1 MLVHYV
7 QEPCDFVC
15 GSERSRHLRRAC
27 GNLNPMDRPGQRGS
41 CASSRSTIGAR
52 QLVVRWTSSSAIAS
66 ISTPK
71 ATAQPQARAW
81 VASVPSPCL
90 ARTPALPRHRNPS
103 RRRQDRE
110 AGSPAHTSPQSLIP
124 ARRPVD
130 DEHRRPAQDRPLWTQ
145 NHTLTDRCQGLQFA
159 SVRPRMIPQEPL
171 GGSLSR
177 ADPKTSK
184 LQSRQDHIPT
194 PAGRLARPPASP
206 LRILGTARRLRTSKR
221 RSYRQGLV

>member
-110 AGSPAHTSPQSLIP
+110 AGSRAHTSPQSLIP

-130 DEHRRPAQDRPLWTQ
+130 DEHRRQAQDRPLRTQ
-145 NHTLTDRCQGLQFA
+145 SHTLTDRWLGLQSA
-159 SVRPRMIPQEPL
+159 SVRPRMIPPRAARRISVE
-171 GGSLSR
+171 GGSEDIETAVS
-177 ADPKTSK
+177 
-184 LQSRQDHIPT
+184 
-194 PAGRLARPPASP
+194 ARPHPHTRRPPGPAAGISVAYS
-206 LRILGTARRLRTSKR
+206 GNCTTSSNVKEA
-221 RSYRQGLV
+221 